1 VRAALAATWVPRG
14 ELDRLR
20 AMLDDLRAL
29 YGAVIV
35 ALPPDVSPDITQSLN
50 DLPGVE
56 PLTGVD
62 WPSARHESVRRALA
76 AGAAGVQ
83 YCDFDRL
90 LHWLEVFPAELRDVV
105 ARIDRA
111 DCVVLGRTARAWE
124 THPRCMA
131 ETEALFNVA
140 FSHLLGVESWD
151 FGAGSRTFR
160 REAAVFLLDHS
171 PPEDGWAIDA
181 AWPLMLARSGYEV
194 AYRAVDGLEWETP
207 DQRRGAVA
215 PDAVRRAMAAAWDAD
230 PVRWQQ
236 RVAVADAIMRVGI
249 RAAARI
255 PASPRPGR

>member
-1 VRAALAATWVPRG
+1 
-14 ELDRLR
+14 
-20 AMLDDLRAL
+20 MLDDLRAL

-35 ALPPDVSPDITQSLN
+35 ALPSDVPPNIVESLHA
-50 DLPGVE
+50 LPGVE

-62 WPSARHESVRRALA
+62 WPAARHESVRRALA
-76 AGAAGVQ
+76 AGAEHVQ

-105 ARIDRA
+105 AGIDQA
-111 DCVVLGRTARAWE
+111 DCVVLGRTARAWD

-131 ETEALFNVA
+131 ETEALFNVP
-140 FSHLLGVESWD
+140 FSDLLGVEGWD

-160 REAAVFLLDHS
+160 REAAAFLLAHS

-181 AWPLMLARSGYEV
+181 AWPLMLVRSGYDV

-207 DQRRGAVA
+207 DQYRSAAA

-230 PVRWQQ
+230 PVRWRE
-236 RVAVADAIMRVGI
+236 RVKVADAILRAGFQ
-249 RAAARI
+249 AAART
-255 PASPRPGR
+255 PESPGPGG